1 MKPSFCINAE
11 LRTRPT
17 QVLHY
22 VYSNVW
28 HMSSL
33 SVGHMLAS
41 STYSCSLLNIIFL
54 SSSSSLITLNEYLN
68 DLNLRDRKRM
78 SKARGFKLESNLFS
92 NLNIFKKLGWLG
104 RFFFLSFSFEVVFV
118 VVVKKKKKNWRLA
131 PEFFT
136 IIFPS
141 NCLPALPSKFVFLGI
156 WSVGEVLVQWFVQK
170 LLVHQPKALLSTFDI
185 TCYASCDFQWFFFVI
200 FIMESSPVQYYL
212 ILN

>member
-1 MKPSFCINAE
+1 MKPSFCINTE

-104 RFFFLSFSFEVVFV
+104 RFFFSFFLFWGCVCCCG
-118 VVVKKKKKNWRLA
+118 KKKSWRLA

-136 IIFPS
+136 IIFP

-212 ILN
+212 IL